1 MHACYDPSN
10 DRYLKHRVVQAFE
23 TGNFIRVT
31 STSSDLVVLAGDLNS
46 EPEDICYNLISLS
59 AKMKDCYSTVNNF

>member
-1 MHACYDPSN
+1 MHACYDSSN

-46 EPEDICYNLISLS
+46 EPEDICYKLISLS